1 MSTLTQLRDAIQGF
15 IRTKWLADPATL
27 ALPLLWD
34 DVEGDKPGHS
44 ATGTPIAFGRSTI
57 RHTAASTETI
67 GRGPGAGKEEHR
79 GQVVVQVFTPRGTGY
94 GTADTIAQVVKRFFQ
109 RQRIPGVDGWFSEV
123 EAIEVPALGPWAQVN
138 VVAPF
143 RYTEQVT

>member
-15 IRTKWLADPATL
+15 INTKWLADPATTG
-27 ALPLLWD
+27 LPLLWD
-34 DVEGDKPGHS
+34 DVEGDKPGHNN
-44 ATGTPIAFGRSTI
+44 TGSPTAFGRSTI
-57 RHTAASTETI
+57 RHTSASTETI
-67 GRGPGAGKEEHR
+67 GRGPGLGKEEHQ

-94 GTADTIAQVVKRFFQ
+94 GSSDAVAQVVKRFFQ
-109 RQRIPGVDGWFSEV
+109 RQRIPGVDGWFVEV
-123 EAIEVPALGPWAQVN
+123 EAIEVPTLGPWTQVN